1 MGYSSKGRKPIER
14 ASKIAHAEIIN
25 NPTVRAY
32 LQGCTLPSA
41 PEPVNLAPYLHPVES
56 VDTRGV
62 RAVIAIDG
70 GFTETYVREEFPAAS
85 IAFFTF
91 GPLLFKLA
99 DLRHLDTQHFIAPE
113 DLAALKHLQ
122 RHTLTLPIRGVRLTA
137 EGSLASSI
145 RHTLYEFFCQP
156 GGPQEEALIR
166 SLSWFVFR
174 RWETVPNESRVEY
187 LEQCPYPDCEARHL
201 PFTFA
206 GPTHYPCPSC
216 SRPVYLTDV
225 LRLHEWVDEE
235 QGAGGILTYVMTA
248 LEQVVLVHMIRTIWG
263 LKRSLLGEILFLKDG
278 PLAFFGL
285 VAGLYKP
292 MRELVA
298 FLLAQGSGR
307 PGSSPPL
314 YLAGAEKSGAFVD
327 HAAAIESYV
336 PANTVMIPDDAYIYK
351 YIIPGGATSDG
362 YGASTYY
369 GRKVFFKSPAGAM
382 HVLTVPSRTYSAAP
396 TPAELP
402 NLHAILQLVAELR
415 CSMYDNALVP
425 IALANKLVSLSDFP
439 SKQILTTF
447 AQREL
452 A

>member
-1 MGYSSKGRKPIER
+1 VGYSSKGRKPIER
-14 ASKIAHAEIIN
+14 ASKITHAEIVN

-32 LQGCTLPSA
+32 LQDCTLPSA
-41 PEPVNLAPYLHPVES
+41 PEPVNLAPQLHPVEP

-99 DLRHLDTQHFIAPE
+99 DLRHLDTQRFIAPE
-113 DLAALKHLQ
+113 DLAVLKHLQ

-137 EGSLASSI
+137 ESSLASSI
-145 RHTLYEFFCQP
+145 RRTLYGFFTQSSGSQDEP
-156 GGPQEEALIR
+156 LIH
-166 SLSWFVFR
+166 SLAWILFR
-174 RWETVPNESRVEY
+174 RWEAVPDEAREEH
-187 LEQCPYPDCEARHL
+187 LEHCPYPDCEARRL
-201 PFTFA
+201 PFRFS
-206 GPTHYPCPSC
+206 GPTRYLCPSC
-216 SRPVYLTDV
+216 QRPVYLTDV

-235 QGAGGILTYVMTA
+235 QGAGGILTYLMTA
-248 LEQVVLVHMIRTIWG
+248 LEQIVLVHMIRTIWG
-263 LKRSLLGEILFLKDG
+263 LKRALLAEVLLLKDG

-292 MRELVA
+292 MREFVS
-298 FLLAQGSGR
+298 FLLSQEGSR
-307 PGSSPPL
+307 PGNPPL
-314 YLAGAEKSGAFVD
+314 YLAGVEKSGAFVD
-327 HAAAIESYV
+327 HAAAIEDYL
-336 PANTVMIPDDAYIYK
+336 PANTVMIPDDAYIYR
-351 YIIPGGATSDG
+351 YIIPGGAAGEG
-362 YGASTYY
+362 YGVSTYY
-369 GRKVFFKSPAGAM
+369 GRKVFFKSAAGAM
-382 HVLTVPSRTYSAAP
+382 HVLTVPMRSYSAAP
-396 TPAELP
+396 TPADLP